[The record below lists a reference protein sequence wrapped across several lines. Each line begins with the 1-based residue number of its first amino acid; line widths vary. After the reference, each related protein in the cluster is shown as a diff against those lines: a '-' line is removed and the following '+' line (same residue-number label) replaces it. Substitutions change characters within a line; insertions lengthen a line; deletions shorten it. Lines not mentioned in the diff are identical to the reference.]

1 LELLELL
8 ELWEGCRGG
17 ERGNGGG
24 RREGVRVIPLQ
35 VASNFDSDL
44 LFNLMNFVPNAA
56 RSV

>member
-1 LELLELL
+1 M
-8 ELWEGCRGG
+8 
-17 ERGNGGG
+17 
-24 RREGVRVIPLQ
+24 ISLQ